1 MSKYIQDQIFK
12 SRLTIT
18 YRTNITGTPQQ
29 EKLPYRLLVLGE
41 FEGRSKRAAGL
52 LPALSE
58 RTIRSIKRGTTV
70 DDHLHEI
77 VPTWH
82 LPKALAHL
90 KSSLPGDVILEEVV
104 CTVPSGAIARK
115 EAGSYPITGKARFE
129 SSEDKNG
136 LGRLDGDITVS
147 GSLKVKSIDDAGNL
161 EVESAKLTFSGTVA
175 GDTVERSTRKKVG
188 LVTGLL
194 RHDTAEIAAADV
206 PRPVA
211 VDDDGD
217 DNASSKGR
225 VYGLEFTA
233 PIKVAAERTVP
244 ITAMRDFAPDVVASS
259 IPELQRLRVIKLM
272 MLELQSMLRNRPE
285 LRKQMKEVLKSPEG
299 LKELRKWA
307 ETNYKVLAIE
317 GEE

>member
-29 EKLPYRLLVLGE
+29 EKLPYRILVLGE

-58 RTIRSIKRGTTV
+58 RNIRSIKRGTTV

-82 LPKALAHL
+82 LPKALSHL
-90 KSSLPGDVILEEVV
+90 KSSLPGTVTLDRIV

-115 EAGSYPITGKARFE
+115 EAGKYPLTGKAHFQSTPE
-129 SSEDKNG
+129 ENG
-136 LGRLDGDITVS
+136 LSRVDGEIVVGGTLD
-147 GSLKVKSIDDAGNL
+147 VKSIDDAGNL
-161 EVESAKLTFSGTVA
+161 EVQGATITFSGEVA
-175 GDTVERSTRKKVG
+175 GDTIDPSTRKKVG

-194 RHDTAEIAAADV
+194 RNRVVALEAANV
-206 PRPVA
+206 PKPEA
-211 VDDDGD
+211 QDSDDDD
-217 DNASSKGR
+217 VSKGR
-225 VYGLEFTA
+225 VYVL
-233 PIKVAAERTVP
+233 PITTPLKVSAERTVP
-244 ITAMRDFAPDVVASS
+244 FASMKDFSPDAVASS

-285 LRKQMKEVLKSPEG
+285 LRAQMKRALASPDG
-299 LKELRKWA
+299 LKELQKWA
-307 ETNYKVLAIE
+307 KDNYKVLEI
-317 GEE
+317 